1 MTELLEIPFKPES
14 GKPPTA
20 VLHRLLDAIYRAGDK
35 RLVLTLKEQ
44 KAKRSNAQNA
54 YYFGVVVKTVTAF
67 FREHGNY
74 VDELD
79 VHEFLKLR
87 VGKLGQ
93 VFVMPDGEVQKGIG
107 STAKLTKSEFMDY
120 IAKIQAWAAEYG
132 CIIPN
137 PNEVI

>member
-79 VHEFLKLR
+79 VHEFLQAPRRQARAGVRHARWRSAEGGR
-87 VGKLGQ
+87 VDRQAHQ
-93 VFVMPDGEVQKGIG
+93 VGVHGLHRQDPSM
-107 STAKLTKSEFMDY
+107 
-120 IAKIQAWAAEYG
+120 G
-132 CIIPN
+132 C
-137 PNEVI
+137 